1 MPSLRRYLDPVPS
14 VRMRAVLAEYFSD
27 PVDFVKILKRSGSI
41 IGGSVIVSI
50 LQPGDWVA
58 GDLDMAV
65 EQLGFDVMDRFLLQD
80 GFSVDKARAA
90 RLDLDYTHG
99 PGVTFTYFHYAK
111 EMNGRSKTIDLC
123 RVDKISVANF
133 ILCVVLV
140 PHFLNEKAPN
150 EALRILPSNR
160 RSYHSTTPMNFYDGE
175 QIICLFPHLFF
186 KQQLAKN
193 ILPVTDRLTM
203 GIQKYLDRGYTA
215 VTSGRTVQDML
226 SMPYDENEARD
237 LGIAL
242 QARME
247 NLKKPTWRVA
257 INL

>member
-133 ILCVVLV
+133 IL
-140 PHFLNEKAPN
+140 
-150 EALRILPSNR
+150 
-160 RSYHSTTPMNFYDGE
+160 SYHSTTPMNFYDGE